1 MIAKASVKGI
11 TTVIN
16 GIEINAT
23 DPPKPA
29 FEIPNNKIAG
39 TTVIKKSKLNSI
51 SILSKVSFS
60 MNYDEGTNI
69 TNLKI

>member
-1 MIAKASVKGI
+1 M
-11 TTVIN
+11 TTVIK

-23 DPPKPA
+23 DPPRPA
-29 FEIPNNKIAG
+29 LDMPNNKIAG

>member
-1 MIAKASVKGI
+1 VIAKASVKGI

-29 FEIPNNKIAG
+29 FEIPNNRIAG
-39 TTVIKKSKLNSI
+39 TTVIKKSKLNSMY
-51 SILSKVSFS
+51 VCV
-60 MNYDEGTNI
+60 
-69 TNLKI
+69 